1 MTINFS
7 TNNVEVSLLGDS
19 IELNALSDTIGKTY
33 FVKKFRDALSIST
46 PKGQMFI
53 FDYGVVIAWGIS
65 DSKKSQLDE
74 MINKYVR
81 QPYSKKD
88 HKGFVFEVSETTP
101 LSMIDDHIKLPDG
114 KTMTLLAVSHALA
127 QSAKLKRF
135 EVMAERTIKD
145 NAYLS
150 QTLAKTGKIPLS
162 RKKLSMLR
170 GALFSTKSDILLH
183 FNLLDTP
190 EFFWEYPEQ
199 EQKYLTV
206 SRYLDLKPRV
216 ELLTMKL
223 STINELHEMLAAEQ
237 NHKHSSF
244 LEWTIIILIAVEIV
258 LFFVH

>member
-1 MTINFS
+1 MTINFA
-7 TNNVEVSLLGDS
+7 TNEVDVSLLGDS
-19 IELNALSDTIGKTY
+19 IELNALSETIGKTY
-33 FVKKFRDALSIST
+33 FVKRFRDVLSVST
-46 PKGQMFI
+46 PKGQVFI

-65 DSKKSQLDE
+65 ESKKSQLAQMVTRHVSE
-74 MINKYVR
+74 AIVKHYKE
-81 QPYSKKD
+81 S
-88 HKGFVFEVSETTP
+88 FVFEVAESTA
-101 LSMIDDHIKLPDG
+101 LSMIDDHINLPDA
-114 KTMTLLAVSHALA
+114 KTMTLLAISHAMA
-127 QSAKLKRF
+127 QSATLGRF
-135 EVMAERTIKD
+135 EVVAEGTIKD

-150 QTLAKTGKIPLS
+150 QTLAKTGKMPLS

-190 EFFWEYPEQ
+190 EFFWEFPEQ

-237 NHKHSSF
+237 NRKHWSF
-244 LEWTIIILIAVEIV
+244 LEWLIIILIAVEIV